1 MPPPAPHAPHAPPSQ
16 NLVQRILV
24 AAIAIPAVVGIIW
37 LGGWVLAATL
47 ALLGVLGAREIY
59 DFGRRQGIEALE
71 RTGWIAAA
79 ATPLLTYWGKAPV
92 FFLGAIWLMLT
103 LTLAMLRRGPSGRP
117 LTSVSITLFGFVYAS
132 GMLTFLIPIRH
143 GGGRVG
149 ASAAAIHPAA
159 YVLLTLFPLVIT
171 WICDTAAMAVGT
183 AVGGPRLA
191 PVLSP
196 KKTHAGAVG
205 GTLGGVI
212 TALALGKFVLN
223 RQGWGG
229 GGWSF
234 SDGKL
239 LLFGLAVPIVGQI
252 GDIAESLFKREA
264 GVKDSSALI
273 PGHGGVL
280 DRLDSLY
287 FVIPAAAGL
296 YRMFGMI

>member
-1 MPPPAPHAPHAPPSQ
+1 MPSK
-16 NLVQRILV
+16 NLVQRIAV
-24 AAIAIPAVVGIIW
+24 SAVAIPLVIGIIW

-47 ALLGVLGAREIY
+47 AVLGVLGAREVY

-79 ATPLLTYWGKAPV
+79 GIPLLAYWAKGSEVHWAEPALY
-92 FFLGAIWLMLT
+92 LGAVWLMIA
-103 LTLAMLRRGPSGRP
+103 LAIAMGRRGPAGRP
-117 LTSVSITLFGFVYAS
+117 LTSVSITMFGCVYAS
-132 GMLTFLIPIRH
+132 GMLAFLIAIRH
-143 GGGRVG
+143 G
-149 ASAAAIHPAA
+149 SAAAVRPAG

-171 WICDTAAMAVGT
+171 WICDTAAMVVGT
-183 AVGGPRLA
+183 TVGGPKLA

-196 KKTHAGAVG
+196 NKTHAGAIG

-229 GGWSF
+229 WSF
-234 SDGKL
+234 SDGQL
-239 LLFGLAVPIVGQI
+239 LLFGLAVCIVGQI
-252 GDIAESLFKREA
+252 GDVAESLFKRET
-264 GVKDSSALI
+264 GLKDSSALI

-287 FVIPAAAGL
+287 FVIPTAAGL

>member
-1 MPPPAPHAPHAPPSQ
+1 MPSQ
-16 NLVQRILV
+16 NLVQRIAV
-24 AAIAIPAVVGIIW
+24 SAVAIPLVIGIIW
-37 LGGWVLAATL
+37 LGGWWLAATL

-71 RTGWIAAA
+71 RTGWLAAA
-79 ATPLLTYWGKAPV
+79 AIPLLAYWAKGSETRWAEPALY
-92 FFLGAIWLMLT
+92 LGAMWLMLT
-103 LTLAMLRRGPSGRP
+103 LAIAMARRGPTRRP
-117 LTSVSITLFGFVYAS
+117 LTSVSITLFGCLYAS
-132 GMLTFLIPIRH
+132 GMLAFLIAIRH
-143 GGGRVG
+143 
-149 ASAAAIHPAA
+149 ASDAAIRPVA

-171 WICDTAAMAVGT
+171 WICDTAAMVVGT
-183 AVGGPRLA
+183 AVGGPQLA

-223 RQGWGG
+223 RE
-229 GGWSF
+229 GWSF
-234 SDGKL
+234 SAGQL
-239 LLFGLAVPIVGQI
+239 LLFGLAVSIVGQV
-252 GDIAESLFKREA
+252 GDVAESLFKREA
-264 GVKDSSALI
+264 GLKDSSALI

-287 FVIPAAAGL
+287 FVIPTAAGL